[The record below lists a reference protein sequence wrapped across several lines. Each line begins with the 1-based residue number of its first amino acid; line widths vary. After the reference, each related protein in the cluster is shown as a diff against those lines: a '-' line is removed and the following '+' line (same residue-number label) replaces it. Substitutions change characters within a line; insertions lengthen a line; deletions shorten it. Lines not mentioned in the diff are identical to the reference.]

1 MKVKLVG
8 VSSITPLGM
17 SEFAGKTCYQNE
29 MPNSISEEEEAEKF
43 VREKLFLTSHHTTL
57 EHTNF
62 TFFLEDIPVSD
73 VTLGLHLAHPFYN
86 SDQRSGR
93 YCSKMFTSPDFGA
106 IRAHIISMWPELTPL
121 QIEKVIGFIKT
132 GTEIYANYL
141 EKAVEVTAKLLRKE
155 RPHLSEKGI
164 MERAPKIAQEQFR
177 MFISTIFPT
186 GLVHTIDLITLVSI
200 WESAWSPGMRKMTD
214 MMRDH
219 VLERFPQ
226 TSFMFDEDRRRKD
239 DWACALVETPP
250 QGGII
255 AFSPKVTN
263 VRLDISRLV
272 KLPDE
277 KIMHPVDKLHFT
289 PEFMN
294 NNTNDVLSRVQIS
307 LATMGQDQRHRTI
320 KRSEPA
326 FTGEFYLP
334 PVCQVLGIQEIAEKF
349 FRMWLEMRGSIP
361 ASLFCAI
368 APYGAVVTYEKKA
381 NLNAFFHEIA
391 KRFCWQAQE
400 EIYNL
405 NILLKRII
413 ELQYLDSSNILAKM
427 IPPCFH
433 SGNGTCT
440 EGGRCCGRNM
450 KNRESDSRKV

>member
-1 MKVKLVG
+1 MKVNLVG
-8 VSSITPLGM
+8 VSSVAPLGM
-17 SEFAGKTCYQNE
+17 TEFAGKTCYQNE
-29 MPNSISEEEEAEKF
+29 MPEFISDEEEAKKF
-43 VREKLFLTSHHTTL
+43 VKEKLFLPSHHTTS

-62 TFFLEDIPVSD
+62 TFFLEGIPVSD

-106 IRAHIISMWPELTPL
+106 IRAHIISLWPELTPF
-121 QIEKVIGFIKT
+121 QTENVIGFIKT
-132 GTEIYANYL
+132 GTEIYSIYM

-155 RPHLSEKGI
+155 RPHLSEKGVA
-164 MERAPKIAQEQFR
+164 ERAPKIAQEQLR

-186 GLVHTIDLITLVSI
+186 GLVHTIDIITLVSM

-226 TSFMFDEDRRRKD
+226 TSFMFDEDRRCKD
-239 DWACALVETPP
+239 DWACALVEIPP
-250 QGGII
+250 DNMI

-263 VRLDISRLV
+263 VRLDISHLA

-289 PEFMN
+289 PEFMD

-307 LATMGQDQRHRTI
+307 LATMGQDQRHRTV

-334 PVCQVLGIQEIAEKF
+334 PICQILGLHEIARNF
-349 FRMWLEMRGSIP
+349 FKTWLEMRDSIP
-361 ASLFCAI
+361 ASLLAAI

-413 ELQYLDSSNILAKM
+413 ELQYQDSDILSKM

-433 SGNGTCT
+433 SGKCA
-440 EGGRCCGRNM
+440 EGGRYCGRNM
-450 KNRESDSRKV
+450 ENRESDFRKV